1 MNLNLEAY
9 IQRKMSRFLDGP
21 ETFQFNALRNGTQR
35 KYRSSSLALFAWF
48 IGITRLFL
56 SPVGFYLLP
65 VVAMLVAYAS
75 VAMDAPMRFMVLIF
89 LAVFLVELSLG
100 FWYRPRV
107 DLVRL
112 MPDRVRAKSTFKVH
126 FILRNRRKFP
136 AWDLCA
142 DPFNYSSGLTIEK
155 HAAVGVLPPRA
166 EVKLES
172 VVYAK
177 RRGRYLIYTTRVES
191 RFPFNLIK
199 WSCRWRS
206 DARLLAVYP
215 AFTLSL
221 IHI

>member
-100 FWYRPRV
+100 FW
-107 DLVRL
+107 
-112 MPDRVRAKSTFKVH
+112 
-126 FILRNRRKFP
+126 
-136 AWDLCA
+136 
-142 DPFNYSSGLTIEK
+142 
-155 HAAVGVLPPRA
+155 
-166 EVKLES
+166 
-172 VVYAK
+172 
-177 RRGRYLIYTTRVES
+177 
-191 RFPFNLIK
+191 
-199 WSCRWRS
+199 
-206 DARLLAVYP
+206 
-215 AFTLSL
+215 
-221 IHI
+221 

>member
-112 MPDRVRAKSTFKVH
+112 MPDRVTR
-126 FILRNRRKFP
+126 
-136 AWDLCA
+136 
-142 DPFNYSSGLTIEK
+142 LTIRPGSRSK
-155 HAAVGVLPPRA
+155 SMPRSACCLP
-166 EVKLES
+166 
-172 VVYAK
+172 
-177 RRGRYLIYTTRVES
+177 GRKS
-191 RFPFNLIK
+191 SSKAWFM
-199 WSCRWRS
+199 RS
-206 DARLLAVYP
+206 GAGA
-215 AFTLSL
+215 T
-221 IHI
+221 

>member
-1 MNLNLEAY
+1 MTLNLEAY

-136 AWDLCA
+136 ACCL
-142 DPFNYSSGLTIEK
+142 PGRKSSSKAWFL
-155 HAAVGVLPPRA
+155 
-166 EVKLES
+166 
-172 VVYAK
+172 
-177 RRGRYLIYTTRVES
+177 
-191 RFPFNLIK
+191 
-199 WSCRWRS
+199 RS
-206 DARLLAVYP
+206 GAGA
-215 AFTLSL
+215 
-221 IHI
+221 I